1 MIGCYFSCDW
11 VQRTNSP
18 CSHREDIEMAHRIF
32 LSHNHNDKPLVEAV
46 ALKLA
51 NIFGQDQ
58 VFYDSWSIRPGDGI
72 IDQMNKGL
80 EAPEFVFFFVSKN
93 SLASGMVKLE
103 WQNALYAASK
113 GKTRIVPVRVDG
125 SDMPP
130 VLKQTLFIDMH
141 TVGLEAAIAQIVS
154 VTQGHGSFTPQ
165 HQGFSNLTYI
175 QSAGSDGS
183 VEIAIQASHL
193 MEPNPNFAFV
203 VRHAEAEV
211 GWEMKNQQPFIGG
224 YNKDAFTFGGGGTA
238 HAITM
243 RPMGATLTPSHPL
256 RVKFTKKGS
265 VDINILAVFHQKAE
279 NEWVSVP
286 AANF

>member
-1 MIGCYFSCDW
+1 
-11 VQRTNSP
+11 
-18 CSHREDIEMAHRIF
+18 MAHKIF

-51 NIFGQDQ
+51 DIFGQDQ

-72 IDQMNKGL
+72 IDQMNQGL
-80 EAPEFVFFFVSKN
+80 EAPEFVFFFVSAN

-125 SDMPP
+125 SEMPP

-154 VTQGHGSFTPQ
+154 VTQGHGSYTPQ
-165 HQGFSNLTYI
+165 HQGFSNLSYVQTM
-175 QSAGSDGS
+175 GGDGTI
-183 VEIAIQASHL
+183 EITVQASHL
-193 MEPNPNFAFV
+193 MEPNPNFAFGTKNS
-203 VRHAEAEV
+203 EEEI
-211 GWEMKNQQPFIGG
+211 GWEVKNKQPFIGG
-224 YNKDAFTFGGGGTA
+224 FNKDAFNLTDGSTA
-238 HAITM
+238 HAISM

-256 RVKFTKKGS
+256 RVKFTKKGEGG
-265 VDINILAVFHQKAE
+265 INILTVFHQKGE
-279 NEWVSVP
+279 NEWVPVP
-286 AANF
+286 ISQPR

>member
-1 MIGCYFSCDW
+1 
-11 VQRTNSP
+11 
-18 CSHREDIEMAHRIF
+18 MAHKIF
-32 LSHNHNDKPLVEAV
+32 LSHNHKDKPLVEAV

-51 NIFGQDQ
+51 GIFGQDQ

-80 EAPEFVFFFVSKN
+80 EAPEFVFFFVSAN

-113 GKTRIVPVRVDG
+113 GKTRIVPIRVDG

-154 VTQGHGSFTPQ
+154 VTQGHASFTPQ
-165 HQGFSNLTYI
+165 HQGFSNLTFV
-175 QSAGSDGS
+175 QSVSGDGS
-183 VEIAIQASHL
+183 IEITIQASHL

-203 VRHAEAEV
+203 TKNTGAEI
-211 GWEMKNQQPFIGG
+211 GSEMKNKQPFVGG
-224 YNKDAFTFGGGGTA
+224 FNKDAFTLGGGGTA
-238 HAITM
+238 NAISM
-243 RPMGATLTPSHPL
+243 RPMGGALTPSHPL
-256 RVKFTKKGS
+256 RATFMKRGAAS
-265 VDINILAVFHQKAE
+265 INILAVFHEKTE
-279 NEWVSVP
+279 NNWVPVPP
-286 AANF
+286 AAQSPTA